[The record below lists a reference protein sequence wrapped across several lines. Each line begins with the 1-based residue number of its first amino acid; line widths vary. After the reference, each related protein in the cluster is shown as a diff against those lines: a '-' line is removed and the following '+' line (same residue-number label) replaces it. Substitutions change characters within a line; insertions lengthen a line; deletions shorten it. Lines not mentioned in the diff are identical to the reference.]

1 MNNCP
6 HNAIDWFIVDA
17 VKRRRTEKKISQKEL
32 ANLLD
37 VSIGFIGN
45 VENPR
50 YRAKYNLAQINELAK
65 ILDCSPQDFLPQQPL

>member
-1 MNNCP
+1 MTNCP

-37 VSIGFIGN
+37 VSTGFIGN